1 MQASTPF
8 VLWTERGVNLMSD
21 TDHREV
27 NEQISTKDIDR
38 LLRADPHFQRQLKA
52 ARGEGRARTKRLEKV
67 QDEIANYTLVL
78 EVAEATN
85 NRALAEATI
94 PAAEKALDELR
105 DIRKFEDLENKRIVE
120 MITKSQEGRQ

>member
-1 MQASTPF
+1 
-8 VLWTERGVNLMSD
+8 
-21 TDHREV
+21 
-27 NEQISTKDIDR
+27 
-38 LLRADPHFQRQLKA
+38 
-52 ARGEGRARTKRLEKV
+52 LEKV